1 MKNIYFPDV
10 RTGVCACMDATPL
23 ASLFS
28 LLLSRLTL
36 TIRPWV
42 LSLFKVRRLMLSL
55 RRCPFWS
62 RGTKNGTQGS
72 VQLLLLF
79 SKGYRSSCSM
89 QSTMMQQISLSFSHV
104 RIYIYA
110 NDIRLQVKWPEGKC
124 KMCSNSSRGIYLT
137 HISPC
142 FEAGS
147 EQQLEQPRRTTRRR
161 ISRQFPC
168 FVCSL
173 SIRRFWGKGE
183 KWKRKRERGEGEKPF
198 SSPPPPSPI

>member
-1 MKNIYFPDV
+1 METKF
-10 RTGVCACMDATPL
+10 VCLTQLTRLQDT

-28 LLLSRLTL
+28 LLLSRPTL
-36 TIRPWV
+36 TIRSWV

-62 RGTKNGTQGS
+62 RGTKNGTLPVSWLTIHGWLFAVIKGS

-89 QSTMMQQISLSFSHV
+89 QSTMMQQISTSFSHV
-104 RIYIYA
+104 RIYNYA

-142 FEAGS
+142 FETGS
-147 EQQLEQPRRTTRRR
+147 EQQLEQPWRTTRRR
-161 ISRQFPC
+161 ISRQFPG
-168 FVCSL
+168 FVCS
-173 SIRRFWGKGE
+173 SARFNH
-183 KWKRKRERGEGEKPF
+183 P
-198 SSPPPPSPI
+198 